1 MLLHRQIMLHWLPPC
16 PSPQEF
22 LSFLQRSRRRRT
34 SHAAFVL
41 LLLLLLLPAAA
52 AAAAACCLLQLA
64 IASPCHF
71 IANNRI
77 HVLIV

>member
-1 MLLHRQIMLHWLPPC
+1 MLLHRQIMLHWLPAC

-22 LSFLQRSRRRRT
+22 LSFLQRASVAGGERLT
-34 SHAAFVL
+34 L
-41 LLLLLLLPAAA
+41 LSCCCCCYAAA